1 MKYPTLLTTV
11 TISALALTLLGCTK
25 NAEEKTT
32 DKVAEV
38 YTTSKTAVVNTW
50 NDVKDYTFEKQSDF
64 SKRAEAIASD
74 LDAKISKL
82 KTETADAKASA
93 SRSEAMDELTNS
105 RANLSEKLS
114 ALGNAS
120 SDTWASAKSNVITA
134 AKRVEAAY
142 DKARADHS

>member
-1 MKYPTLLTTV
+1 MKYPSLLTTV
-11 TISALALTLLGCTK
+11 TISTLALTLLGCSK
-25 NAEEKTT
+25 NAQEKTT

-38 YTTSKTAVVNTW
+38 YETSKTAVVDTW

-82 KTETADAKASA
+82 KTEASEAKASA
-93 SRSEAMDELTNS
+93 SRSAAMDELTNS

-114 ALGNAS
+114 ALGTATA
-120 SDTWASAKSNVITA
+120 DTWASAKSNVITA
-134 AKRVEAAY
+134 SKRVEAAY